1 MGLFDNINKAVTT
14 PQEAVNYNAV
24 LIKSGVTISNVKFL
38 VEGNTLSFSGSVNDI
53 NDGEKATAALKQAF
67 PKFEIKNF
75 TEVEDLSAQNIFY
88 RVATQSSNLNIR
100 KGPGKEYDVVGKA
113 AHNSKVQLIKKMYNG
128 WYFIKDS
135 DGEEGFSSTEYLELI
150 L

>member
-24 LIKSGVTISNVKFL
+24 LIKAGVTISNVKFL

-150 L
+150 S

>member
-14 PQEAVNYNAV
+14 PQEAVNYNSV
-24 LIKSGVTISNVKFL
+24 LIKAGVTISNIKFL

-150 L
+150 S